1 MDKRT
6 PSTMAVKPKSDYSI
20 QTVSNALR
28 MLESFYKADELG
40 VSELSRRLRL
50 HKNNV
55 FRLLATL
62 EEHGY
67 IEQSPETERYR
78 LGTRCLELSQSFG
91 RGNALLRRA
100 RPVLEELVIKAGET
114 AHLAVLRDY
123 EVVHLDGVQPD
134 RMLLTGLRVG
144 SRLPV
149 NCTALGKVLVG
160 CASDKIREGFAAQM
174 PAGPPLAARTDRTVL
189 EAEKLFLE
197 FDEIRH
203 QGFATDVEEC
213 ELGMCCAAAPVYDAA
228 AELVGA
234 LSISGP
240 ASRLDEEGLRLDSA
254 RWVIS
259 AAEQLSLELGHRP

>member
-1 MDKRT
+1 
-6 PSTMAVKPKSDYSI
+6 
-20 QTVSNALR
+20 

-67 IEQSPETERYR
+67 IEQSLETERYR
-78 LGTRCLELSQSFG
+78 LGTRCLELAQGFA
-91 RGNALLRRA
+91 RGHGLLRRA
-100 RPVLEELVIKAGET
+100 RPVLQELALKTGET
-114 AHLAVLRDY
+114 THLAVLKDH

-144 SRLPV
+144 ARLPV

-160 CASDKIREGFAAQM
+160 CAGEGARAGFMASMAPGSSFHARTERTIVDHESLLELFEEVAQEGFA
-174 PAGPPLAARTDRTVL
+174 L
-189 EAEKLFLE
+189 
-197 FDEIRH
+197 
-203 QGFATDVEEC
+203 DVEEC
-213 ELGMCCAAAPVYDAA
+213 EAGMCCAAAPVRDASGQV
-228 AELVGA
+228 VGA

-240 ASRLDEEGLRLDSA
+240 ASRLA
-254 RWVIS
+254 RKALETESVRQVAS
-259 AAEQLSLELGHRP
+259 AAEQLSLEIGYRF